1 MRQTNLRIWKGRN
14 WGNGKNGRE
23 RGGAIHEAG
32 CIRCWFHSAQIQR
45 HTYTSIY
52 IEASLWGCLSFLLLL
67 QHTTHLQWNV
77 WGGRGIKKGHDRILL
92 LRDRLVCFDHIGSL

>member
-1 MRQTNLRIWKGRN
+1 MDEREGE
-14 WGNGKNGRE
+14 GGRE
-23 RGGAIHEAG
+23 GGGGAIHEAG

-67 QHTTHLQWNV
+67 QQTAHLQWNV
-77 WGGRGIKKGHDRILL
+77 WGGRGIKKGT
-92 LRDRLVCFDHIGSL
+92 